1 MRNIKNTQKPFNLKI
16 GELGEDI
23 GCRFLKEKGFKILGR
38 NYRKKW
44 GEIDIIAEKSKKIH
58 FVEVKSVSAKINDGN
73 VTRET
78 NFKPEDAIQN
88 WKIKRL
94 RRAIQS
100 YLLEKKI
107 FGSADWQFDILGI
120 FIDYNKKIS
129 KVRFIQDMLL

>member
-23 GCRFLKEKGFKILGR
+23 GCRFLKEKGFTIIDR

-44 GEIDIIAEKSKKIH
+44 GEIDIVARETEKLH
-58 FVEVKSVSAKINDGN
+58 FVEVKSVSAQINDGN

-107 FGSADWQFDILGI
+107 SDSADWQFDVLGI
-120 FIDYNKKIS
+120 FIDYEKKIS
-129 KVRFIQDMLL
+129 KVRFTQDMIL

>member
-1 MRNIKNTQKPFNLKI
+1 MRNIENGKKSFNLEI
-16 GELGEDI
+16 GKLGEDI
-23 GCRFLKEKGFKILGR
+23 GTRFLLEKGFQIIDR

-44 GEIDIIAEKSKKIH
+44 GEIDIVAKKKDKIH
-58 FVEVKSVSAKINDGN
+58 FVEVKSISSEIKDGN

-78 NFKPEDAIQN
+78 YFVPEDAIQN

-107 FGSADWQFDILGI
+107 FASANWQFDILGV
-120 FIDYNKKIS
+120 FIDYEKKIS
-129 KVRFIQDMLL
+129 KVRFTQNMIL